1 MDNMRRRDS
10 LISNPMEFQ
19 HKTSSAVR
27 RRFSGT
33 LLLPPLARRHSTF
46 DGKKLKD
53 LEALYK
59 SALAHGDG
67 QKEAE

>member
-1 MDNMRRRDS
+1 MENLRRRVS
-10 LISNPMEFQ
+10 LISNPPEFQ
-19 HKTSSAVR
+19 PKTSSAVR

-46 DGKKLKD
+46 DGKKLND

-59 SALAHGDG
+59 TALACEDA
-67 QKEAE
+67 QKETE